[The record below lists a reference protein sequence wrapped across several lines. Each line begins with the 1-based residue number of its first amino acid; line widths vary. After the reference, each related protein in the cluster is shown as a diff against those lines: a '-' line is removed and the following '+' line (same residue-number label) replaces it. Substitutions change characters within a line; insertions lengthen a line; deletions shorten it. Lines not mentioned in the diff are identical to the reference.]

1 MIETASLTI
10 PSPKTIEKS
19 IGYSSN
25 LMILTAA
32 TVSEQHM
39 TDEKR
44 SISVKVSLKGEYSPE
59 TGLYLSKLKIS
70 NNKKFNTEN
79 DKKATN
85 VPITP
90 KRVM

>member
-1 MIETASLTI
+1 MYTALKRIIDTASFTI

-39 TDEKR
+39 TDEKSR
-44 SISVKVSLKGEYSPE
+44 ISVKVSLKGEYSP
-59 TGLYLSKLKIS
+59 
-70 NNKKFNTEN
+70 
-79 DKKATN
+79 
-85 VPITP
+85 V
-90 KRVM
+90 